1 MNTHRLALIFAALVP
16 FSFALEGCAADS
28 EGGDEETHT
37 EVVTVAPSDGELT
50 PQMLGRRVQFYTAN
64 VRRGD
69 IIGGG
74 GTCAGN
80 LCSLGGQT
88 WDCSGGGLCSN
99 ITN

>member
-28 EGGDEETHT
+28 EGGDEETH
-37 EVVTVAPSDGELT
+37 
-50 PQMLGRRVQFYTAN
+50 MLGRRVQFYTAN